1 MTEKSKDIIVVV
13 IRNIFSHDFFNYT
26 KDYNFVAVCGKHT
39 IKMEDQN
46 GHYTTKD
53 WTIALKNSVDELSK
67 NMKSDK
73 IIRYLHTQNILTRED
88 VDILDSIHY
97 DKQKT
102 REMLNRLLS
111 AKHNPIHQLKIAMI
125 KDNQSEMLQYLVK
138 EDKKTKYQDL

>member
-1 MTEKSKDIIVVV
+1 MDE
-13 IRNIFSHDFFNYT
+13 
-26 KDYNFVAVCGKHT
+26 
-39 IKMEDQN
+39 QN
-46 GHYTTKD
+46 GPYTTKD

-138 EDKKTKYQDL
+138 EDKKTKKISRPLRTDVLFIYKKIRM